1 MPKNDN
7 LHDLDTSYETRL
19 AVPKNTTAE
28 ASTYSFTALNAS
40 MSESIEL

>member
-1 MPKNDN
+1 MPKSDN

-19 AVPKNTTAE
+19 AVPKNTAE
-28 ASTYSFTALNAS
+28 ASTYSFTAVNAS